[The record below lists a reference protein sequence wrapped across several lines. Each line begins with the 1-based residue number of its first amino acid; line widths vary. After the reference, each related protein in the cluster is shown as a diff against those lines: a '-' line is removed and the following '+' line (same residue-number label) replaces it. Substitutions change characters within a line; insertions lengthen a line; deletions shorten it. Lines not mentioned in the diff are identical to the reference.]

1 MGIPDRDEDK
11 GRRREPPPG
20 LSIRARRT
28 SDADGIAELV
38 NLPGY
43 RFGTSRLPYHSPDE
57 VRGWIEKTPS
67 ANLAL
72 VAVVA
77 DQIVGDG
84 GLHRFSGRQ
93 LHVAG
98 VGLGVHDAW
107 TGKGVG
113 TALLAALVEAADR
126 WLGIW
131 RLQLTVYV
139 DNAPAIHLYRRF
151 GFDMGGTHRAFALR
165 DGQYVDAHAMARIR
179 PPSLPAA
186 ERAEER

>member
-1 MGIPDRDEDK
+1 MDIPDRDDDK
-11 GRRREPPPG
+11 GRRRELPPG
-20 LSIRARRT
+20 LAIRARRT
-28 SDADGIAELV
+28 SDADGIAEMV

-98 VGLGVHDAW
+98 
-107 TGKGVG
+107 
-113 TALLAALVEAADR
+113 
-126 WLGIW
+126 
-131 RLQLTVYV
+131 RLELTVYV

-151 GFDMGGTHRAFALR
+151 GFEMEGTHRAFALR
-165 DGQYVDAHAMARIR
+165 DGQYVNAHAMARIR

-186 ERAEER
+186 D

>member
-1 MGIPDRDEDK
+1 MGTEDN
-11 GRRREPPPG
+11 GRRREPPTG
-20 LSIRARRT
+20 LVIRARRT

-43 RFGTSRLPYHSPDE
+43 RFGTNRIPYHSPEE
-57 VRGWIEKTPS
+57 VRGWIEKAPP

-72 VAVVA
+72 VAVVD

-84 GLHRFSGRQ
+84 GLHRRSGRQ
-93 LHVAG
+93 LHAAEI
-98 VGLGVHDAW
+98 GLGVHDAW
-107 TGKGVG
+107 TGKGIG
-113 TALLAALVEAADR
+113 TALLTALVDVADR

-151 GFDMGGTHRAFALR
+151 GFELEGTCRAFALR

-179 PPSLPAA
+179 PPSLAA
-186 ERAEER
+186 AQRAEER

>member
-1 MGIPDRDEDK
+1 MGVPDRDENK

-20 LSIRARRT
+20 LVIRARRS

-43 RFGTSRLPYHSPDE
+43 RFGTNRIPYHSPEE

-72 VAVVA
+72 VAVVD

-84 GLHRFSGRQ
+84 GLHRRSGRQ
-93 LHVAG
+93 LHLAEI
-98 VGLGVHDAW
+98 GLGVRDAW

-131 RLQLTVYV
+131 RLQLVVHV
-139 DNAPAIHLYRRF
+139 DNAPAIRLYRRF
-151 GFDMGGTHRAFALR
+151 GFEMEGTHRAFALR

-186 ERAEER
+186 D

>member
-1 MGIPDRDEDK
+1 M
-11 GRRREPPPG
+11 
-20 LSIRARRT
+20 
-28 SDADGIAELV
+28 
-38 NLPGY
+38 
-43 RFGTSRLPYHSPDE
+43 
-57 VRGWIEKTPS
+57 RGWIEKTPS

-77 DQIVGDG
+77 DQIVGDA

-107 TGKGVG
+107 TGKGIG
-113 TALLAALVEAADR
+113 TALLSALVEAADR

-131 RLQLTVYV
+131 RLELTVYV

-151 GFDMGGTHRAFALR
+151 GFEMEGTHRAFALR
-165 DGQYVDAHAMARIR
+165 DGQYVDAHAMARIIQ
-179 PPSLPAA
+179 PAGLA
-186 ERAEER
+186 AVERAEER